1 MNTELKTAWF
11 IDDDEEMIQAIT
23 LMMDLLGY
31 QVTPFL
37 NAPKAAEALQAGE
50 RPELILLDIN
60 MPQVSG
66 IDLLEYIRTKL
77 KLADLPII
85 MLSAEFTDV
94 QVDQAYELGA
104 DAYIFKPVSI
114 EELQTAI
121 ETAVGKQGNI

>member
-1 MNTELKTAWF
+1 MKTAWF
-11 IDDDEEMIQAIT
+11 IDDDEEMINAIT

-37 NAPKAAEALQAGE
+37 NAPNAAEALQAGE

-77 KLADLPII
+77 KLANLPII

-104 DAYIFKPVSI
+104 DAYVIKPVSI
-114 EELQTAI
+114 DELQAAIDTAM
-121 ETAVGKQGNI
+121 GKRGKPW

>member
-1 MNTELKTAWF
+1 MKTAWF
-11 IDDDEEMIQAIT
+11 IDDDEEMINAIT

-37 NAPKAAEALQAGE
+37 NAPNAAEALQAGE

-104 DAYIFKPVSI
+104 DAYVTKPVSI
-114 EELQTAI
+114 DELQAAI
-121 ETAVGKQGNI
+121 DAAVGKRGKP

>member
-1 MNTELKTAWF
+1 MKTAWF
-11 IDDDEEMIQAIT
+11 IDDDEEMINAIT

-37 NAPKAAEALQAGE
+37 NAPNAAEALQAGE

-104 DAYIFKPVSI
+104 DAYVIKPVSI
-114 EELQTAI
+114 DELQAAI
-121 ETAVGKQGNI
+121 DAAMGKRGKP

>member
-1 MNTELKTAWF
+1 MKTAWF
-11 IDDDEEMIQAIT
+11 IDDDEEMINAIT

-37 NAPKAAEALQAGE
+37 NAPNAAEALQAGE

-104 DAYIFKPVSI
+104 DAYVIKPVSI
-114 EELQTAI
+114 DELQAAI
-121 ETAVGKQGNI
+121 NTAVGKRGKP

>member
-1 MNTELKTAWF
+1 MKTAWF
-11 IDDDEEMIQAIT
+11 IDDDEEMINAIT

-37 NAPKAAEALQAGE
+37 NAPNAAEALQAGE

-104 DAYIFKPVSI
+104 DAYVIKPVSI
-114 EELQTAI
+114 DELQAAI
-121 ETAVGKQGNI
+121 DAAVGKRGKP